1 MERLHTEFLDQINV
15 SICRISC
22 HLGTEQ
28 MAKVFEKVVG
38 SREKKQQGCTRQCS
52 NDNLIIF
59 LTSVQ
64 LHLAEERKAIVKFE
78 GENVH

>member
-1 MERLHTEFLDQINV
+1 
-15 SICRISC
+15 
-22 HLGTEQ
+22 

-64 LHLAEERKAIVKFE
+64 LHLAEERKAIVKFKVKTYTDDSLVLPTKKSTK
-78 GENVH
+78 NV